1 MIKKWICFAAAA
13 LACVMPAMAA
23 EWMTDFE
30 AAKARA
36 ASENKAILVDFTGSD
51 WCHFCIVLRR
61 RVLDTP
67 AFAQYGDDKF
77 IYLEVDL
84 PRTRPLPKELMAQNN
99 ALVKRYG
106 VGGFPTIMVLDEK
119 GHALGGFTGGM
130 TRLPDVI
137 KSLDTAWQVFQ
148 NLKAAETDSASRA
161 EHLAAAYALY
171 PDSYRK
177 HNAWLQE
184 LLEAADPED
193 KTGWKT
199 TRAAEQQM
207 QLLQE
212 ELPRYIMSRQAML
225 DCYDRYLAE
234 ALPGN
239 RSRILV
245 LKSRYL
251 NGAAVLVLRRAR
263 TVNDVLTARDLQL
276 QAADCEENPAERQE
290 IIRRVHEAYA
300 TPEALLRPQVSR
312 LTGES
317 VVP

>member
-1 MIKKWICFAAAA
+1 MIRKWICVTAAL
-13 LACVMPAMAA
+13 LACVMPASAA

-30 AAKARA
+30 AAKAKA
-36 ASENKAILVDFTGSD
+36 ASEKKAILVDFTGSD

-67 AFAQYGDDKF
+67 AFAQYGDEKF
-77 IYLEVDL
+77 VYLEVDL
-84 PRTRPLPKELMAQNN
+84 PRTKPLPKELMAQNN

-106 VGGFPTIMVLDEK
+106 VGGFPTIMVLDEQ

-130 TRLPDVI
+130 TRLPDVV
-137 KSLDTAWQVFQ
+137 KLLEPACQVFQ
-148 NLKAAETDSASRA
+148 NLKAAEADAARCA

-177 HNAWLQE
+177 YNAWLRE
-184 LLEAADPED
+184 MLEAADPED
-193 KTGWKT
+193 KTGWKA

-207 QLLQE
+207 QQLQD
-212 ELPRYIMSRQAML
+212 ELPRYIMSRHAML
-225 DCYDRYLAE
+225 DCYNRYLAE

-251 NGAAVLVLRRAR
+251 NGAAVHVLRRAR
-263 TVNDVLTARDLQL
+263 SVEDVLVARDLQL
-276 QAADCEENPAERQE
+276 QAADCEENPTERQE

-300 TPEALLRPQVSR
+300 SPEALLPKQ
-312 LTGES
+312 GKY
-317 VVP
+317 VPR